1 MPASHDE
8 ASAALILEVQDLEV
22 AYRGPRR
29 WPWQA
34 GGRIVAVRP
43 LSFRIARGETLAL
56 VGESGSGKST
66 TARAIEGLVHLR
78 GGRILFEGR
87 DVSRPITRRDPAV
100 KQRLQI
106 VFQNPDASL
115 NPRHSVATLIG
126 RPLAAFHGLVGA
138 ARRRRAAELLV
149 DVHLDAGYLDRRPGQ
164 LSGGERQRVAI
175 ARALAAEPELLLCDE
190 ILSALDVSVQAGIL
204 ALLRD
209 LQRRRG
215 LTYLFIS
222 HDLAVVRWL
231 AHQVAVLYAG
241 SLCEIGPVDRLFAPP
256 FHPYTETLLEA
267 VPRLSAVRG
276 AAPPAVEAASAAAAG
291 AGCPFAARCPRRIA
305 GRCETVAP
313 PWQSLP
319 DGHRIRCHIP
329 AAELT
334 QQQSELALALG
345 PGARPPMQE
354 PPIQEIETSATQRT
368 RQGRHHAR

>member
-1 MPASHDE
+1 MPANLSE
-8 ASAALILEVQDLEV
+8 ASAAPILEVQDLEV

-34 GGRIVAVRP
+34 SGRIVALCP
-43 LSFRIARGETLAL
+43 LSFRVARGETLAL

-66 TARAIEGLVHLR
+66 TAWAIEGLVPLR
-78 GGRILFEGR
+78 AGRILFEGR
-87 DVSRPITRRDPAV
+87 DVSRPIARRDPLV

-126 RPLAAFHGLVGA
+126 RPLAAFHGLAGT
-138 ARRRRAAELLV
+138 ARRRRAAELLA
-149 DVHLDAGYLDRRPGQ
+149 DVHLDAGYLDRMPGQ

-209 LQRRRG
+209 LQHRRG

-241 SLCEIGPVDRLFAPP
+241 SLCEIAPVDRLFAPP
-256 FHPYTETLLEA
+256 FHPYTETLLKA
-267 VPRLSAVRG
+267 VPRLG
-276 AAPPAVEAASAAAAG
+276 AARDAGPPAVEAASAAAPRP
-291 AGCPFAARCPRRIA
+291 GCSFATCCPRRIA
-305 GRCETVAP
+305 GRCEMVEP

-329 AAELT
+329 AGELT
-334 QQQSELALALG
+334 QQQGELAAALG
-345 PGARPPMQE
+345 PGAKPPLH
-354 PPIQEIETSATQRT
+354 EIETSATQRT
-368 RQGRHHAR
+368 RQGQHHAR